1 MRALQT
7 ALPQACVLC
16 AATAGNAMLCTACI
30 DALPRTAAACR
41 LCALPS
47 NGSICGEC
55 LARAPPFAGTVAAWT
70 YAFPVDQLL
79 QAFKYGGALAL
90 AEPLADALAA
100 AVRARGDSNCDA
112 IVALPLSRVRQRHRG
127 FNQAHEVARRVAVR
141 LQIPIVR
148 GLARVGDSPPQATLA
163 WAARSANVRNAFQGD
178 ASMRGRRVAIVD
190 DVMTTGATLAAA
202 AHAAQRAGADAVE
215 AWVVA
220 RTLPP

>member
-1 MRALQT
+1 MRAIGSDFWAAVVRALQR

-16 AATAGNAMLCTACI
+16 AAPSGNAVLCPACAQ
-30 DALPRTAAACR
+30 ALPRTAAACR

-100 AVRARGDSNCDA
+100 AVRGRGASDCDGP
-112 IVALPLSRVRQRHRG
+112 VALPLSRVRQRHRG
-127 FNQAHEVARRVAVR
+127 FNQAPEAARRVA
-141 LQIPIVR
+141 
-148 GLARVGDSPPQATLA
+148 
-163 WAARSANVRNAFQGD
+163 
-178 ASMRGRRVAIVD
+178 
-190 DVMTTGATLAAA
+190 
-202 AHAAQRAGADAVE
+202 
-215 AWVVA
+215 
-220 RTLPP
+220 